1 MSLSSVAASSVAA
14 TFVGFDVFE
23 DEVGAVEGEAVEG
36 EAVEGEAVLFCSAF
50 AAVAVFLAGDF
61 FGMVMLSWLGLLS

>member
-1 MSLSSVAASSVAA
+1 MSLSSVAAS
-14 TFVGFDVFE
+14 FVGFDVFE
-23 DEVGAVEGEAVEG
+23 DEVGAVEG